1 MVGREIISNAISCLH
16 FLHQKLKALSFRT
29 QTRRNIDLRRV
40 VMFYRPER
48 GANLEWRLASFRLR
62 ISGDFGVRFLKLVPI
77 DVERSNS
84 KLGKTH

>member
-1 MVGREIISNAISCLH
+1 
-16 FLHQKLKALSFRT
+16 
-29 QTRRNIDLRRV
+29 
-40 VMFYRPER
+40 MFYRPER

-77 DVERSNS
+77 DVERSNP

>member
-48 GANLEWRLASFRLR
+48 G
-62 ISGDFGVRFLKLVPI
+62 GKFGVAASIISLEDFW
-77 DVERSNS
+77 
-84 KLGKTH
+84 